1 VLACSSSL
9 LLYGHLGRCQAETP
23 LIQLSKF
30 VRPALLSFTTIQA
43 WSSEPRVSTNLAAKA

>member
-30 VRPALLSFTTIQA
+30 VRPALNQIFTLSGH
-43 WSSEPRVSTNLAAKA
+43 

>member
-1 VLACSSSL
+1 VRGSGVLACSSSL

-30 VRPALLSFTTIQA
+30 VRPALHDGLS
-43 WSSEPRVSTNLAAKA
+43 LAALVAG